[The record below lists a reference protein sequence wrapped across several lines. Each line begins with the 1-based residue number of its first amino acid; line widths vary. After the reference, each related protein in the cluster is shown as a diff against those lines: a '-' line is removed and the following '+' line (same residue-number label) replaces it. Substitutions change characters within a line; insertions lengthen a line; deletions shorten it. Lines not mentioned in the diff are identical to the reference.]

1 MGLDGHPVLRPQRPE
16 IERGHDGGER
26 RRGCLMP
33 ADLEPVGVL
42 TQRIGVVN
50 CPAGE
55 PEDFLLKLAQ
65 DFKIGRLT
73 WSWRP

>member
-1 MGLDGHPVLRPQRPE
+1 
-16 IERGHDGGER
+16 
-26 RRGCLMP
+26 MP

-65 DFKIGRLT
+65 DFKIGRRRGHGDQ
-73 WSWRP
+73 S